1 MNKTFVFKLKPNQAQ
16 AAALQHNLDVS
27 REVYNAALEQ
37 RKAARVA
44 GCSLGWVGQANEM
57 KQLREAGLIDGVH
70 SHVITGALVRL
81 DRAYAGFFRR
91 CASTTSAKGFPR
103 FKSAR
108 HWRSLYFHQWGNGVR
123 FKDGRLRVSRVGVIK
138 VRQHRGIEGTP
149 KTCTLVRKAD
159 GWYAHIVCDTG
170 VAPLL
175 RGGDRTTGIDLGLE
189 AFATLSDGSRVKNP
203 RPARAAQ
210 ATLRREQRLLQ
221 RKTFGSA
228 RREKQRQRVA
238 LAHLRVQRARR
249 DFHHKLARDLV
260 SRFDRIAVEDLAVAA
275 MRSKGGAYKR
285 GLNRSMADAA
295 WGEFLSI
302 LAQKCGQEGVE
313 LVAVNPAYTSQTCS
327 GCGAIE
333 KKHLSERWHD
343 CECGVSLHRDHN
355 AAINI
360 EHRAWAVPVV
370 EEA

>member
-1 MNKTFVFKLKPNQAQ
+1 MHKTLVFKLKPTTAQ
-16 AAALQHNLDVS
+16 EAALDRYLDVT
-27 REVYNAALEQ
+27 REVFNAALEQ
-37 RKAARVA
+37 RIIAWRQ
-44 GCSLGWVGQANEM
+44 GTSLGWVKQARDL
-57 KQLREAGLIDGVH
+57 KHLRSAGLLDGVH
-70 SHVITGALVRL
+70 NHTVVSTLLRL
-81 DRAYAGFFRR
+81 DRAYGKFFAGG
-91 CASTTSAKGFPR
+91 GFPR

-108 HWRSLYFHQWGNGVR
+108 HWRSFTFAQYGHGCHI
-123 FKDGRLRVSRVGVIK
+123 KDGRLRVSKVGDIK
-138 VRQHRGIEGTP
+138 LRQHRDLDGTP
-149 KTCTLVRKAD
+149 KACTLVRKAD
-159 GWYAHIVCDTG
+159 GWYAHILCDTG

-189 AFATLSDGSRVKNP
+189 AFATLSDGSRVANP
-203 RPARAAQ
+203 RPARAAH
-210 ATLRREQRLLQ
+210 AKLVREQRDLQ
-221 RKTFGSA
+221 RKQRGSA
-228 RREKQRQRVA
+228 RRDKQRQRVA
-238 LAHLRVQRARR
+238 LAHLKVQRARR

-295 WGEFLSI
+295 WGEFLTI
-302 LAQKCGQEGVE
+302 LAQKCEQEGVE
-313 LVAVNPAYTSQTCS
+313 LVAVNPACTSQTCS

>member
-1 MNKTFVFKLKPNQAQ
+1 MHKTLVFKLKPTKAQ
-16 AAALQHNLDVS
+16 QGSLARYLEVT

-37 RKAARVA
+37 RRTAYALGHRVSRFQQSA
-44 GCSLGWVGQANEM
+44 EM
-57 KQLREAGLIDGVH
+57 KELRAAGILDGVH
-70 SHVITGALVRL
+70 SHAITEVLHRLEIAYGRFFNGA
-81 DRAYAGFFRR
+81 
-91 CASTTSAKGFPR
+91 GFPR
-103 FKSAR
+103 FKSGR
-108 HWRSLYFHQWGNGVR
+108 HWRSIGFHQWGNGCYI
-123 FKDGRLRVSRVGVIK
+123 KDGRLRVSKVGDIK
-138 VRQHRGIEGTP
+138 LRQHRDLEGTP
-149 KTCTLVRKAD
+149 KACTLVRKAD
-159 GWYAHIVCDTG
+159 GWYAHILCDTG

-189 AFATLSDGSRVKNP
+189 AFATLSDGSRVANP
-203 RPARAAQ
+203 RPARAAH
-210 ATLRREQRLLQ
+210 AKLVREQRDLQ
-221 RKTFGSA
+221 RKQRGSA
-228 RREKQRQRVA
+228 RRTKQRQRVA
-238 LAHLRVQRARR
+238 LAHLKVQRARR

-295 WGEFLSI
+295 WGGFLAI
-302 LAQKCGQEGVE
+302 LAQKCEQEGVE

-343 CECGVSLHRDHN
+343 CECGASLHRDHN